1 MMDALPPATVMLERR
16 G

>member
-1 MMDALPPATVMLERR
+1 MLERR